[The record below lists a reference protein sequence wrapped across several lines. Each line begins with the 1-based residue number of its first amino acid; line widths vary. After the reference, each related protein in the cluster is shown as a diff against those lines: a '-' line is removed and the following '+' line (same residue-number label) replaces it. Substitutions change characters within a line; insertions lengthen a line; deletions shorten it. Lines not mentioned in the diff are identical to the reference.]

1 MLCKEVQKNDPTLH
15 ITLQMYSQCV
25 FAWYGEKKKHNVTI
39 FTISKNE
46 WFGNIVGKGLVIKAL
61 EFLCGLSI
69 GLLTKDVV
77 VTLDKSH
84 KTLCHKGDPHGISHK
99 SLFL

>member
-1 MLCKEVQKNDPTLH
+1 
-15 ITLQMYSQCV
+15 
-25 FAWYGEKKKHNVTI
+25 
-39 FTISKNE
+39 
-46 WFGNIVGKGLVIKAL
+46 VIKAL